1 MVIFGIFG
9 QWIGLKNVGVDVYS
23 LWEQWDKKQPLDED
37 FFRSFAE
44 KETNSLFVIIR
55 FSISIEC

>member
-23 LWEQWDKKQPLDED
+23 LWEQWDKKQPLDKD
-37 FFRSFAE
+37 FFRSFSE
-44 KETNSLFVIIR
+44 KVTNSLFVIIR